1 MAEPA
6 SAPLEAERDRL
17 LTALRH
23 LRRSQ
28 RELAEALRDAPDD
41 ADFKDAISENEQVRR
56 DARAGLRDRRPRR
69 GCPPSR
75 DGRGLRVRAGLVLR
89 TSPPAVACLPSHACA
104 REKARGRALTPSAR
118 ASAGDRQVRQNRGRA
133 QRSHRKGR
141 RQGRSRGARRRGR
154 RAGRCRWRGR
164 GRRRP
169 RRRWGCVP
177 RWWGWR
183 AERRGAVDLTRCA
196 RRDPARAPRGA
207 PEVARTALG
216 RTSAVQHRALAAL
229 RPVAPVTL
237 LSCSPSLIFCA
248 VPCHAPQAHSHTRAF
263 KLMKVRLSPA
273 IIMRRGHFRRA
284 RESPRHLRHSARE
297 RASGGLAARRSRVRR
312 HPALEDGVAR
322 TAGGG

>member
-69 GCPPSR
+69 ACPPSR
-75 DGRGLRVRAGLVLR
+75 DGRGSRVRAGLVLR
-89 TSPPAVACLPSHACA
+89 TSLPAVACLPSHACA
-104 REKARGRALTPSAR
+104 RERARGRALTPSAR

-207 PEVARTALG
+207 PEVARTHLG
-216 RTSAVQHRALAAL
+216 SAAQSTCGAAPSST
-229 RPVAPVTL
+229 RHPTL
-237 LSCSPSLIFCA
+237 L
-248 VPCHAPQAHSHTRAF
+248 
-263 KLMKVRLSPA
+263 
-273 IIMRRGHFRRA
+273 
-284 RESPRHLRHSARE
+284 
-297 RASGGLAARRSRVRR
+297 
-312 HPALEDGVAR
+312 
-322 TAGGG
+322 

>member
-69 GCPPSR
+69 GYPPSR

-89 TSPPAVACLPSHACA
+89 TSLPAVACLPSHACA
-104 REKARGRALTPSAR
+104 RERARGRALTPSAR

-141 RQGRSRGARRRGR
+141 RQGRSRGARRCGR

-229 RPVAPVTL
+229 RPVAPSPL
-237 LSCSPSLIFCA
+237 LSCSPSLIFCTM
-248 VPCHAPQAHSHTRAF
+248 PC
-263 KLMKVRLSPA
+263 
-273 IIMRRGHFRRA
+273 
-284 RESPRHLRHSARE
+284 SA
-297 RASGGLAARRSRVRR
+297 S
-312 HPALEDGVAR
+312 AL
-322 TAGGG
+322 